1 MVCQLDAID
10 ELKQH
15 QVFEREHDFKKE
27 TFVKI
32 KQVEGTAFTYV

>member
-15 QVFEREHDFKKE
+15 QVFEREDDFKKE